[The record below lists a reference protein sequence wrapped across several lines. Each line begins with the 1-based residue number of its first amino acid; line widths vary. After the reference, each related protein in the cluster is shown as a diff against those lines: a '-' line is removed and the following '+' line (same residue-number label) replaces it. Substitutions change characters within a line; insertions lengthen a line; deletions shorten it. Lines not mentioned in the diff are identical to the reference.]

1 VIGLRRVLLLAAVVS
16 VLVLALGGPAR
27 TIRPGETEAAHARI
41 QPMAVDHEAVASAR
55 TSADRPVVDL
65 RSDAGRL
72 LLLAWI
78 GVLFAAAR
86 RARTAGRT
94 VELQVRG
101 SGATAWLH
109 RSFDRGPPSFAIA

>member
-1 VIGLRRVLLLAAVVS
+1 MIGLRRVLLLAAVVS
-16 VLVLALGGPAR
+16 VSVLALGGPGR
-27 TIRPGETEAAHARI
+27 TIRSSGTEAANAHI
-41 QPMAVDHEAVASAR
+41 QPLAVDHEAVASAR
-55 TSADRPVVDL
+55 PSAERPVVDL

-78 GVLFAAAR
+78 GVLFAAAL

-101 SGATAWLH
+101 SGAVSWLH